1 VSGSR
6 LIIPREFYAALTST
20 TQHPSTRRGSAA
32 SGTEALLGELYR
44 VLQQP
49 IADHLGRRS
58 LSFSSSR
65 DLVYP
70 SAKKEVSKLIHANTL
85 VLQGLERCSK
95 VFASLVLNTAH
106 EVDRPVS
113 ATAYFSSPE
122 SQAFGWHT
130 DEWDSVI
137 WQLGGTKQFE
147 FREAPAERLTAG
159 DMLYMHRG
167 VVHRTKTLA
176 QSAHVSLV
184 VFSAEKREEL
194 KRAKGAGVPGLADK
208 GPTPSGALQ
217 RREQLRT
224 AVCPHKPPAD
234 ADNRGGATR
243 RIDID

>member
-1 VSGSR
+1 MSGQR
-6 LIIPREFYAALTST
+6 LIIPREFYAALTGT
-20 TQHPSTRRGSAA
+20 TEHPSTRRGSAV
-32 SGTEALLGELYR
+32 SGTEALLRELYR

-58 LSFSSSR
+58 LSFSSPR

-70 SAKKEVSKLIHANTL
+70 SAKEEVSKLIHTNTL
-85 VLQGLERCSK
+85 VLQRLERCSK

-106 EVDRPVS
+106 EADRPVS
-113 ATAYFSSPE
+113 ATAYISSPE

-137 WQLGGTKQFE
+137 WQLEGAKQFE

-159 DMLYMHRG
+159 DMLYVHRG

-194 KRAKGAGVPGLADK
+194 KRATGAGVPGLVSPGSK
-208 GPTPSGALQ
+208 SPALPGQ
-217 RREQLRT
+217 GRR
-224 AVCPHKPPAD
+224 H
-234 ADNRGGATR
+234 
-243 RIDID
+243 